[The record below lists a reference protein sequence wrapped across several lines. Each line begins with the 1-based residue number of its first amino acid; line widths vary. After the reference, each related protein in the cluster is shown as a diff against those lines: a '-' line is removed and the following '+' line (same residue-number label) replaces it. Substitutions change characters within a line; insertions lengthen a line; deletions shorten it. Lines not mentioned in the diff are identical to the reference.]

1 MKRKVKVGVNVG
13 GGPPPKYKWNVEYLK
28 DARKETMGFLD
39 ESQYHHVVDQIK
51 ELARHT
57 DPTHS
62 SVLDIDAI
70 EDFFE
75 LRDKGGRLGK
85 INVRIYYFVNKDTNT
100 IVVLGGMKKETEN
113 QTREFDK
120 TRIRRRKRQYLN
132 NEFNTG

>member
-1 MKRKVKVGVNVG
+1 
-13 GGPPPKYKWNVEYLK
+13 
-28 DARKETMGFLD
+28 MGFLD

-120 TRIRRRKRQYLN
+120 IRIRRRKRQYLN